1 MFEILLDNKYPFS
14 QPYITCQTRF
24 TSIIDLYD
32 GKDLYTE
39 ILNGEDWKV
48 ARNLHEIIAAL
59 PQFIKR
65 MKSLDEEYLEN
76 KEIYEAKIL
85 I

>member
-14 QPYITCQTRF
+14 QPYITCHTKF

-32 GKDLYTE
+32 GKDLYTD

-48 ARNLHEIIAAL
+48 ARNLHEIIAAF
-59 PQFIKR
+59 PSFINR
-65 MKSLDEEYLEN
+65 MQQLDNE
-76 KEIYEAKIL
+76 
-85 I
+85 

>member
-24 TSIIDLYD
+24 TSIIDIYD

-39 ILNGEDWKV
+39 ILNGENWKV
-48 ARNLHEIIAAL
+48 ARNLYEIIAAF
-59 PQFIKR
+59 PSFIKR
-65 MKSLDEEYLEN
+65 IYSLEEEFLEN
-76 KEIYEAKIL
+76 K
-85 I
+85 

>member
-1 MFEILLDNKYPFS
+1 
-14 QPYITCQTRF
+14 
-24 TSIIDLYD
+24 LYD

-59 PQFIKR
+59 P
-65 MKSLDEEYLEN
+65 
-76 KEIYEAKIL
+76 
-85 I
+85 